1 MYTINV
7 VNHYRWLLP
16 RSHVNSKSLPLTSQF
31 HMSDSITNFWTADP
45 RPTKWTLNV
54 DYDSDDDTAFV
65 SLPDDLIKSA
75 GWELG
80 DTLEWIDN
88 KDGTYS
94 IIKRG

>member
-1 MYTINV
+1 MYTINA
-7 VNHYRWLLP
+7 VNHYRGLLP
-16 RSHVNSKSLPLTSQF
+16 RSHVNSKSLSITAQF
-31 HMSDSITNFWTADP
+31 HMKNSITDYWKFGPDP
-45 RPTKWTLNV
+45 AKWTLNV